1 MISDF
6 EKKMIAFIAVTISTL
21 FLIVMLLGSY
31 SADRRQDCKLEAMK
45 ANRTAEDIVK
55 ICS

>member
-21 FLIVMLLGSY
+21 FLIIILLGSY
-31 SADRRQDCKLEAMK
+31 SANKRQDCRLEAMK
-45 ANRTAEDIVK
+45 TDRTAEDIVK
-55 ICS
+55 ICP

>member
-6 EKKMIAFIAVTISTL
+6 EKRMIAFIAVAISTL

-31 SADRRQDCKLEAMK
+31 SADRRLDCKLEALK

>member
-6 EKKMIAFIAVTISTL
+6 ERKMIAFVAVSMVFILL
-21 FLIVMLLGSY
+21 FLFVLGAFS
-31 SADRRQDCKLEAMK
+31 SHQRQTCRLEAMK

-55 ICS
+55 ICP

>member
-6 EKKMIAFIAVTISTL
+6 EKKMIAFVAVSVVFCLL
-21 FLIVMLLGSY
+21 FLFVIGLFASHQ
-31 SADRRQDCKLEAMK
+31 RQTCRLEAMK

-55 ICS
+55 ICP